1 MNVTGKSV
9 IGFLL
14 ILFGISLFFGGGQI
28 GGLIAGAIGAVL
40 LFYGI
45 KKWNDDSRFA
55 SIILLII
62 GFMFLGGA
70 LPFLIGVAVSAALIY
85 FGWSMM
91 KQGGK
96 KEESGFYSENSKP
109 SAASY
114 DTGFDAEWEDF
125 LKKKQ

>member
-1 MNVTGKSV
+1 MNITGKSV

-45 KKWNDDSRFA
+45 KKWNDGRFA
-55 SIILLII
+55 SVILLII

-96 KEESGFYSENSKP
+96 KEENGFYSESSKP

-114 DTGFDAEWEDF
+114 DTAFDAEWEDF